1 MMQQHYV
8 GQDYQPVR
16 KSIRAFV
23 IFPQRRNLQVKYDKI
38 LVVPDTRV
46 SSFCFR
52 ENRLPE
58 LRSVR

>member
-1 MMQQHYV
+1 MMQWHYV

-23 IFPQRRNLQVKYDKI
+23 IFPRHRNLQVKYDKI
-38 LVVPDTRV
+38 LVVPDTRF
-46 SSFCFR
+46 SPFCFR

-58 LRSVR
+58 PRSVR

>member
-1 MMQQHYV
+1 MMQRHYV

-23 IFPQRRNLQVKYDKI
+23 IFPRRRNLQVKYDKI
-38 LVVPDTRV
+38 LVVPDTRF